1 MRRRGGRHNRKKNR
15 GHNEVE
21 LNVAAMLDMAF
32 QLLAFFILTFKPS
45 PIESQI
51 MMRLPAEKPVTQAT
65 STQVDSAQPVEDE
78 GLVIS
83 ISIYATPEGEIE
95 KLQIGERVIA
105 APTLE
110 ELLPAF
116 RAALADIVELGC
128 DTVSI
133 RVAED
138 LRYERLMQVVDI
150 CGKQELPSGERL
162 SKVSIVPLRAN

>member
-1 MRRRGGRHNRKKNR
+1 MRRKDRRGRKKAR
-15 GHNEVE
+15 GHDDVE

-51 MMRLPAEKPVTQAT
+51 MMRLPADKPVTQAPGHL
-65 STQVDSAQPVEDE
+65 VNSADVVDE

-83 ISIYATPEGEIE
+83 ISIYSTPEGEID
-95 KLQIGERVIA
+95 KLEVGQRVIS
-105 APTLE
+105 APTVE

-116 RAALADIVELGC
+116 RTALADIVELGC
-128 DTVSI
+128 DTVSV
-133 RVAED
+133 RVGED
-138 LRYERLMQVVDI
+138 LRYERLMQIVDI

-162 SKVSIVPLRAN
+162 SKVSIVPLKSN

>member
-1 MRRRGGRHNRKKNR
+1 MRRKDRRGRKKAR
-15 GHNEVE
+15 RHDDVE

-51 MMRLPAEKPVTQAT
+51 MMRLPADKPVTQAPSNT
-65 STQVDSAQPVEDE
+65 VNSADVVDE

-83 ISIYATPEGEIE
+83 ISIYSTPEGEIE
-95 KLQIGERVIA
+95 KLEVGQRVIS
-105 APTLE
+105 APTVE

-128 DTVSI
+128 DTVSV
-133 RVAED
+133 RVGED
-138 LRYERLMQVVDI
+138 LRYERLMQIVDI

-162 SKVSIVPLRAN
+162 SKVSIVPLKSN

>member
-1 MRRRGGRHNRKKNR
+1 MRRKDRQGRKKQR
-15 GHNEVE
+15 GHDDVE

-51 MMRLPAEKPVTQAT
+51 MMRLPADKPVTQAP
-65 STQVDSAQPVEDE
+65 SNQVDSSMLEDE

-83 ISIYATPEGEIE
+83 ISIYSTPEGEIE
-95 KLQIGERVIA
+95 KLEIGQRAIS
-105 APTLE
+105 APTIE

-116 RAALADIVELGC
+116 RTALADIVQLGC
-128 DTVSI
+128 DTVSV
-133 RVAED
+133 RVGED
-138 LRYERLMQVVDI
+138 LRNERLMQIVDI

-162 SKVSIVPLRAN
+162 SKVSIVPLKT

>member
-1 MRRRGGRHNRKKNR
+1 MRRKDRRNRKKIR
-15 GHNEVE
+15 GHDDVE

-51 MMRLPAEKPVTQAT
+51 MMRLPADKPVTQAP
-65 STQVDSAQPVEDE
+65 STQVDSAQVEDE

-83 ISIYATPEGEIE
+83 ISIYSTPEGEID
-95 KLQIGERVIA
+95 KLEVGQRVIS
-105 APTLE
+105 APTVD

-116 RAALADIVELGC
+116 KTELALIVGLGC
-128 DTVSI
+128 DSITV
-133 RVAED
+133 RVGED
-138 LRYERLMQVVDI
+138 LRYERLMQIVDI

-162 SKVSIVPLRAN
+162 SKVSIVPLKSN

>member
-1 MRRRGGRHNRKKNR
+1 MRRKDRRGRKKAR
-15 GHNEVE
+15 GHDDVE

-51 MMRLPAEKPVTQAT
+51 MMRLPADKPVTQAPSKT
-65 STQVDSAQPVEDE
+65 VNSAEVVDE

-83 ISIYATPEGEIE
+83 ISIYSTPEGEIE
-95 KLQIGERVIA
+95 KLEVGQRVIS
-105 APTLE
+105 APTVE

-128 DTVSI
+128 DTVSV
-133 RVAED
+133 RVGED
-138 LRYERLMQVVDI
+138 LRYERLMQIVDI

-162 SKVSIVPLRAN
+162 SKVSIVPLKSN

>member
-1 MRRRGGRHNRKKNR
+1 M
-15 GHNEVE
+15 E

-51 MMRLPAEKPVTQAT
+51 MMRLPADKPVTQAP
-65 STQVDSAQPVEDE
+65 SNMVNSAEVVDE

-83 ISIYATPEGEIE
+83 ISIYSTPEGEIE
-95 KLQIGERVIA
+95 KLEVGQRVIS
-105 APTLE
+105 APTVE

-116 RAALADIVELGC
+116 RTALADIVELGC
-128 DTVSI
+128 DTVSV
-133 RVAED
+133 RVGED
-138 LRYERLMQVVDI
+138 LRYERLMQIVDI

-162 SKVSIVPLRAN
+162 SKVSIVPLKSN